1 MSRITIDE
9 LKEKLST
16 MDLESQKKLLM
27 NFIQENTAPEVLE
40 SINTANSS
48 LEIARSLMTF
58 YETTPIIKS
67 EVRK

>member
-1 MSRITIDE
+1 
-9 LKEKLST
+9 

-58 YETTPIIKS
+58 YETTPMIKS